1 MHMLKIFVHVSGI
14 ITYSFISILKV
25 FQVLERFNRSKV
37 GSSDSIIALPTSIKG
52 SDLPKLS
59 IDMQHYG

>member
-1 MHMLKIFVHVSGI
+1 MHMLNKFVHVSEI
-14 ITYSFISILKV
+14 IMYSFITILNV

-37 GSSDSIIALPTSIKG
+37 GSSDNIFVFPAIIKG
-52 SDLPKLS
+52 SDSPKLS